1 MKRRYPGE
9 SLQLV
14 EMLCTDKIEFGGNIT
29 SMNTREQIHA
39 LSEEMLE
46 NLGKL
51 VAVDS
56 QLGTPSEG
64 KPFGEGPAEALRSGL
79 KLPESLVLKP

>member
-1 MKRRYPGE
+1 
-9 SLQLV
+9 
-14 EMLCTDKIEFGGNIT
+14 
-29 SMNTREQIHA
+29 MNTREQIHA

-64 KPFGEGPAEALRSGL
+64 KPFGEGPAEALEIGL
-79 KLPESLVLKP
+79 ESLVLKP

>member
-1 MKRRYPGE
+1 
-9 SLQLV
+9 
-14 EMLCTDKIEFGGNIT
+14 
-29 SMNTREQIHA
+29 MNTREQIHA

-64 KPFGEGPAEALRSGL
+64 KPNLSEKDRQRHLRSGL

>member
-29 SMNTREQIHA
+29 SMNTRDRSMHYLRKCLKI
-39 LSEEMLE
+39 LE
-46 NLGKL
+46 SWLPLIPSLAPRQRGNL
-51 VAVDS
+51 
-56 QLGTPSEG
+56 
-64 KPFGEGPAEALRSGL
+64 FGEGPGRGT
-79 KLPESLVLKP
+79 

>member
-64 KPFGEGPAEALRSGL
+64 NLSEKDRQRHLRSGL

>member
-1 MKRRYPGE
+1 MKRRYQGE
-9 SLQLV
+9 SLQFV

-56 QLGTPSEG
+56 SLAPRQRGNLSE
-64 KPFGEGPAEALRSGL
+64 KDRQRHLRSGL

>member
-64 KPFGEGPAEALRSGL
+64 KPFGEDRQRHLRSGL

>member
-51 VAVDS
+51 VAVV
-56 QLGTPSEG
+56 PSLA
-64 KPFGEGPAEALRSGL
+64 PVRGETFRRRSGRGT
-79 KLPESLVLKP
+79 

>member
-64 KPFGEGPAEALRSGL
+64 KPFGGRQRHLRSGL

>member
-46 NLGKL
+46 NLPYT
-51 VAVDS
+51 V
-56 QLGTPSEG
+56 
-64 KPFGEGPAEALRSGL
+64 
-79 KLPESLVLKP
+79 

>member
-1 MKRRYPGE
+1 
-9 SLQLV
+9 
-14 EMLCTDKIEFGGNIT
+14 
-29 SMNTREQIHA
+29 MNTREQIHA

-64 KPFGEGPAEALRSGL
+64 KPFGEDRQRHLRSGL

>member
-1 MKRRYPGE
+1 
-9 SLQLV
+9 
-14 EMLCTDKIEFGGNIT
+14 
-29 SMNTREQIHA
+29 MNTREQIHV

-56 QLGTPSEG
+56 QLGTP
-64 KPFGEGPAEALRSGL
+64 
-79 KLPESLVLKP
+79 